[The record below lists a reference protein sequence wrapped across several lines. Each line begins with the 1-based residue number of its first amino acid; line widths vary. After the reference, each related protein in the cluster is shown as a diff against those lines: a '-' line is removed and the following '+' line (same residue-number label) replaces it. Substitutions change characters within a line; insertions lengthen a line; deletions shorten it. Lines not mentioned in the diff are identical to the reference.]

1 MEVVY
6 APSFIRALRA
16 LPLGLQ
22 EEALEKID
30 AFRDLRNHK
39 QLKVHKLVGRLI
51 GRYSFSVNFRTR
63 IVFTFAQQKKPKTA
77 YLLMIGDHE
86 IYQ

>member
-1 MEVVY
+1 MEVAY

-16 LPLGLQ
+16 LSPDLQ
-22 EEALEKID
+22 EESLEKIEL
-30 AFRDLRNHK
+30 FRDAKNHK
-39 QLKVHKLVGRLI
+39 ILKVHKLTGRLV

-63 IVFTFAQQKKPKTA
+63 IIFMFSQQKKAKIA
-77 YLLMIGDHE
+77 YLLMIGNHE